1 MSFIYPRTVAVTRPN
16 RDTTVGFAGYSGLSA
31 ADETA
36 VVSGLAA
43 SIQLKKQ
50 GGAPEAKLPG
60 DVAKKPFWAIFI
72 RRAALGVIRKHDII
86 TDDLGNRYQVDGC
99 YWNSLGYNILAE
111 ELGT

>member
-1 MSFIYPRTVAVTRPN
+1 MSFIYPRIVSVSRPN
-16 RDTTVGFAGYSGLSA
+16 AETGVGFTGYSGLSKQ
-31 ADETA
+31 DETP
-36 VVSGLAA
+36 VVSDLRA

-60 DVAKKPFWAIFI
+60 DVAKKQFWVIFI
-72 RRAALGVIRKHDII
+72 RAAALGTIKKHDII
-86 TDDLGNRYQVDGC
+86 TDDLGIRYQVNGC